1 MVDLSPIML
10 NVNGLLLSKHRRSD
24 WIKINMI
31 QLIAVYRRHTL
42 DLKIQI
48 VKVKGWGKVSGRQT
62 IRKLE
67 WLY

>member
-1 MVDLSPIML
+1 MDCFYQ
-10 NVNGLLLSKHRRSD
+10 NTRSD

-31 QLIAVYRRHTL
+31 QLFAVYRRHTL

-48 VKVKGWGKVSGRQT
+48 VKVKGWEKVSGKQT